1 MAVGHW
7 ISFYIVAQE
16 QGDHVGT
23 LCSSDVFILEMLKFF
38 LLEVNIC
45 EPSVVNS
52 RPQWMNPVIRLSV
65 KWNYRS
71 LTVNLKAARTL
82 KEQCGPFSLKKKQK
96 TVLLNLSEWKCR
108 LVFKQ
113 RDSGMWDVGMCTS
126 WMIQAR
132 PHWNISTT
140 IRWISMK
147 FGSDVQWSSDTLNQD
162 GGHGQH
168 LTC

>member
-82 KEQCGPFSLKKKQK
+82 KEQCGPLSLKRNKKLCYWIW
-96 TVLLNLSEWKCR
+96 VSGNVGLYLNKGIQGCGMWGCVRPEWSR
-108 LVFKQ
+108 LVHTEIFQ
-113 RDSGMWDVGMCTS
+113 QLSDGF
-126 WMIQAR
+126 
-132 PHWNISTT
+132 PWNSVQTF
-140 IRWISMK
+140 M
-147 FGSDVQWSSDTLNQD
+147 FSDP
-162 GGHGQH
+162 
-168 LTC
+168 LTR